1 MVRRLLYLNGLAVL
15 AVVFYHASAWGYI
28 SMFWWTDRYRP
39 VTVPNYDQ
47 LGSLTYYGLRFV
59 EQLIIFGIPTF
70 LFVSG
75 FFIAFATGR
84 NKTTVG
90 WNVVGIRIKN
100 LVIPYLIWSLLIIF
114 SLVVQGN
121 VYSLGEFVKTILL
134 GQAADPYYFVPLL
147 VQFYLLSPLIV
158 LLIKANAKLFLSLAA
173 LLQVLVLISRYADL
187 LGLDT
192 TVLDVFR
199 AVNMNFLVP
208 GQIFWFSFGI
218 FVGFFPDKL
227 QQFLHRFRWPLLT
240 GLAVTFILGMIEWE
254 ILLNLSGQDWS
265 GPRETLIDHFYA
277 GSFILTYL
285 AFDKVLFP
293 FSSQLQNLGSKSYGV
308 YLIHSSVLQY
318 TARIIYHIMPWI
330 FAYQFVFQ
338 AILIILG
345 LGVPLLLM
353 ALVNKSPVRKYYDY
367 AFGH

>member
-1 MVRRLLYLNGLAVL
+1 MVRRLLSLNGLAVL

-265 GPRETLIDHFYA
+265 GPRETLIDHF
-277 GSFILTYL
+277 
-285 AFDKVLFP
+285 
-293 FSSQLQNLGSKSYGV
+293 
-308 YLIHSSVLQY
+308 
-318 TARIIYHIMPWI
+318 
-330 FAYQFVFQ
+330 
-338 AILIILG
+338 
-345 LGVPLLLM
+345 
-353 ALVNKSPVRKYYDY
+353 
-367 AFGH
+367 